1 MPKMNKNSKQKEF
14 TTKSNGSK
22 SISYETDTSLSDL
35 VIAESTMLPAKQE
48 VEVTPQDIQD
58 AIVYPNGATS
68 IDFMMPEDEREILE
82 KNLNQYGDMEKM
94 KKLLNTAKANKV
106 ISEDLK
112 TLELISKTGELSNK
126 IFDMMTD
133 PKNLAVLEQYIQRKF
148 EEGDIAKA
156 YKEIGMMNKAMLDA
170 RETMLQK
177 VKSGN
182 SGRKAK
188 IALKF
193 TNDNGEDF
201 VLGADVDV

>member
-68 IDFMMPEDEREILE
+68 IDFMMPADEREILE

-156 YKEIGMMNKAMLDA
+156 YKEIGLMNKAMLDA

-182 SGRKAK
+182 SGKKAK

>member
-182 SGRKAK
+182 SGKKAK

>member
-14 TTKSNGSK
+14 TTSGIGSK
-22 SISYETDTSLSDL
+22 SISYETDTSLGDL
-35 VIAESTMLPAKQE
+35 VIAESTMLSKKQE
-48 VEVTPQDIQD
+48 VEVTEKDIQD

-68 IDFMMPEDEREILE
+68 IDFMMPDDEREILE

-182 SGRKAK
+182 SGKKAK

>member
-68 IDFMMPEDEREILE
+68 IDFMMPEDERKILE

-182 SGRKAK
+182 SGKKAK

>member
-48 VEVTPQDIQD
+48 VEVTPQDIQE

-177 VKSGN
+177 VKAGN
-182 SGRKAK
+182 SGKKAK

>member
-14 TTKSNGSK
+14 TTTSNGSK

-177 VKSGN
+177 VKAGN
-182 SGRKAK
+182 SGKKAK